1 MPLDIPIC
9 MTESQLAKARG
20 AAHLDDSGPLDH
32 RLNIAG
38 DGRYGTPGLP
48 SSQAP
53 EPEPRESLKPKVICC
68 SQRDLSTL
76 TPRLSERRPGY
87 ILWQRK
93 RLFQPLAPGSSAK
106 SLKLPEQAKM
116 RLCAKPGSPSRMVT

>member
-1 MPLDIPIC
+1 

-20 AAHLDDSGPLDH
+20 AAHLDDSGPVDH

-38 DGRYGTPGLP
+38 DGMAPGLP

-53 EPEPRESLKPKVICC
+53 EPEPRESLKPKIICC

-76 TPRLSERRPGY
+76 TSRLSETR
-87 ILWQRK
+87 
-93 RLFQPLAPGSSAK
+93 
-106 SLKLPEQAKM
+106 
-116 RLCAKPGSPSRMVT
+116 SR